1 MTEKQIE
8 ANRRNAQKST
18 GPRTE
23 AGRAVARLNALTHGL
38 RSEEEVLGPR
48 TDTLKGGHRT
58 GIRSTAVLVRGAHYQ
73 ESQEEFDEL
82 HARFVADLQP
92 VGPVEEMLVDQV
104 VTGHWRLRRAL
115 RAEAGEIALSV
126 DGGQQ
131 QRNCEEVRLGSLPWE
146 LSEDPVGAM
155 LDSVFGSTLLERALE
170 RLRASVEATGELTE
184 EAIRQLGVLD
194 KPHRLALE
202 LTQFRKDLAAN
213 PEGLEGPAL
222 RTRQKELALAF
233 IDGELRLVRWVKQ
246 RAEERERREEAARQ
260 AAAVL
265 PAQAVLDRILRYE
278 TKLERQIHRA
288 LAQLERW
295 QRRRRE
301 EVQRPGSKVQSPKS
315 KVESLEEEVQSP
327 RSEGEDGTNGTEGTY
342 GTEVP
347 LRAEET
353 SRAREGE
360 GDGGRGGPDRRCPLT
375 PPSPPMGE
383 REKQPQGARGVRDGT
398 NGTDGTN
405 DRGTHRFGE
414 GELLPNEAILGSGQ
428 KLLIP

>member
-295 QRRRRE
+295 QRRRE
-301 EVQRPGSKVQSPKS
+301 GVQSSKFKVQSP
-315 KVESLEEEVQSP
+315 EFQGESP
-327 RSEGEDGTNGTEGTY
+327 RSEGQGGTNGTEGT
-342 GTEVP
+342 
-347 LRAEET
+347 
-353 SRAREGE
+353 
-360 GDGGRGGPDRRCPLT
+360 D
-375 PPSPPMGE
+375 E
-383 REKQPQGARGVRDGT
+383 RENSECGAGDI
-398 NGTDGTN
+398 
-405 DRGTHRFGE
+405 F
-414 GELLPNEAILGSGQ
+414 PNEAILKSGATDLPMNRSGSERWGQ
-428 KLLIP
+428 NNEDGKDGAERGGERISRRFKATTDGERRGDSQNHGAQNHGEECPKIGDGQG